1 MPRIRTSSH
10 PLPSGKI
17 HGSDGSTGE
26 KQRSVY
32 GPVWMGAMALVV
44 AAAGGSVL
52 RAMLLAK
59 WLAAGLGGLA
69 AAAIVRL
76 GSTGGPMTEASWRPM
91 AVLAAFALNPLVL
104 SAVPLSGHADAA
116 VAAAL
121 VWAVVCDRRRRTT
134 LSALLLCGA
143 ALVKAYAGLV
153 LIAYLLAVRRRDGSP
168 TAARAA
174 AAAVALGVI
183 SFVPYWDG
191 FGTFGALATLAGRAS
206 ASLSGDV
213 ITIATRA
220 LAVLDVREAG
230 EVAAAA
236 VRVARAALVIG
247 TLAFVAVGHRRP
259 RPLARCARCDVRV
272 SAGGYVV
279 SSVALGRSS
288 GFGMRL
294 ARVRAGG
301 SVRGLQRLE
310 PRIRPCT
317 GCARSA
323 RDLGRPLRVTGG
335 GLCAWSLKPG
345 PDPR

>member
-1 MPRIRTSSH
+1 
-10 PLPSGKI
+10 
-17 HGSDGSTGE
+17 
-26 KQRSVY
+26 
-32 GPVWMGAMALVV
+32 
-44 AAAGGSVL
+44 
-52 RAMLLAK
+52 
-59 WLAAGLGGLA
+59 
-69 AAAIVRL
+69 
-76 GSTGGPMTEASWRPM
+76 M

-191 FGTFGALATLAGRAS
+191 FGTFGALATLAGPAS
-206 ASLSGDV
+206 ASLAGDV

-236 VRVARAALVIG
+236 VRVSGAALVIG
-247 TLAFVAVGHRRP
+247 TIAFVAVGHRRDLDP
-259 RPLARCARCDVRV
+259 WPAVLAVMYVYLLVATWFLPWHAVGALALGCALP
-272 SAGGYVV
+272 GYVLADP
-279 SSVALGRSS
+279 SVVFSGSCLASVRAPGVLGPLVTSAVRYGLPAVAYATGRSN
-288 GFGMRL
+288 
-294 ARVRAGG
+294 RAPIHD
-301 SVRGLQRLE
+301 R
-310 PRIRPCT
+310 
-317 GCARSA
+317 
-323 RDLGRPLRVTGG
+323 
-335 GLCAWSLKPG
+335 
-345 PDPR
+345 